1 MKISMGQITTL
12 TKDMETDFATYAK
25 AGIRFVEMAFPK
37 MYKYLK
43 THSVEELKAAF
54 EAAGLTPISAIG
66 MAPEKAAILAAHTAE
81 ELTDYFGMLEEQLQL
96 CSQLGCKLINLGTD
110 ADDKLYPGW
119 EVQAEK
125 NIARAG
131 KMAAKYNMRVA
142 VEDGGVFRTIAL
154 VDKVNMDNVGWCID
168 YFWYFK
174 HGHTIEQFKELK
186 FDKLFNIHLCD
197 LPEGF
202 DVESMDDSIR
212 VLPGDGCLPLLDW
225 TKQMIAA
232 GFDGLCTLELLNEE
246 IWNMDAQEACIKC
259 MKAMEP
265 YANL

>member
-1 MKISMGQITTL
+1 M
-12 TKDMETDFATYAK
+12 D
-25 AGIRFVEMAFPK
+25 
-37 MYKYLK
+37 
-43 THSVEELKAAF
+43 
-54 EAAGLTPISAIG
+54 
-66 MAPEKAAILAAHTAE
+66 
-81 ELTDYFGMLEEQLQL
+81 
-96 CSQLGCKLINLGTD
+96 
-110 ADDKLYPGW
+110 
-119 EVQAEK
+119 
-125 NIARAG
+125 
-131 KMAAKYNMRVA
+131 AKYNMKVA
-142 VEDGGVFRTIAL
+142 VKDGGVFRTIAL

-186 FDKLFNIHLCD
+186 FDKLFNIHFCD

-202 DVESMDDSIR
+202 DVESMDDSVR

-246 IWNMDAQEACIKC
+246 IWNMDAQEACDKC